1 MGENDKKSQFENAL
15 YGKRLPILTL
25 DNKWYRLLN
34 KVGKAQVKPL
44 ETQLN
49 DLLKRQ
55 GKINTESKDIRK
67 LKKKLMSDIVAMVDE
82 AEQKGNKAMEKE
94 IEKSKQLVEKYNE
107 TLEQY
112 KDEEMELPGEIE
124 KVNVQLMLA
133 TMENCYDT
141 LQKNTEDILE
151 ITKWVAQIR
160 VELKKQLI
168 RKQEME
174 QKNLEIYSY
183 MNDLFGA
190 DVVDL
195 FDMKYN
201 PKEEM
206 ADGTKRPDKKPAP
219 KPEVPKSAEER
230 LAELNFAE
238 KMNAEARSAQNQMN
252 NSLRTD

>member
-34 KVGKAQVKPL
+34 KVGKAQVKSL

-49 DLLKRQ
+49 ELLKRQ

-67 LKKKLMSDIVAMVDE
+67 LKKKLMNDIVAMVDE
-82 AEQKGNKAMEKE
+82 AEQKGNKAMEKQ

-141 LQKNTEDILE
+141 LQKNTEDIQE
-151 ITKWVAQIR
+151 IAKWVAQIR
-160 VELKKQLI
+160 IELKKQLI

-201 PKEEM
+201 PKEEL
-206 ADGTKRPDKKPAP
+206 ADGTKKPDKKPAP
-219 KPEVPKSAEER
+219 KPEEPKSAEER

-238 KMNAEARSAQNQMN
+238 KMTAEARSAQNQMN

>member
-25 DNKWYRLLN
+25 DNKGYRLLN

>member
-34 KVGKAQVKPL
+34 KVGRAQVKPL

-67 LKKKLMSDIVAMVDE
+67 LKKKLMNDIVTMVDE

-133 TMENCYDT
+133 TMENCYGT

-190 DVVDL
+190 DVVNL

-219 KPEVPKSAEER
+219 KPEEPKSAEER

>member
-1 MGENDKKSQFENAL
+1 MGENDKKAQFQNAL

-25 DNKWYRLLN
+25 DNKWYRLLT

-55 GKINTESKDIRK
+55 GKINTETKEIRK
-67 LKKKLMSDIVAMVDE
+67 LKKQLMNDIVTMVDE
-82 AEQKGNKAMEKE
+82 AEQKGNKAMEKQ
-94 IEKSKQLVEKYNE
+94 IEKSKQLVEEYNA
-107 TLEQY
+107 TLEAY
-112 KDEEMELPGEIE
+112 KDEEMELPGQID
-124 KVNVQLMLA
+124 KANVQLMLA
-133 TMENCYDT
+133 TMENCYGT
-141 LQKNTEDILE
+141 LQKNTEDIRE
-151 ITKWVAQIR
+151 IAKWVAQIR

-190 DVVDL
+190 DVVNL

-201 PKEEM
+201 PKEEL
-206 ADGTKRPDKKPAP
+206 ADGTKRPDVKPAV
-219 KPEVPKSAEER
+219 KPEESKSVEDR

-238 KMNAEARSAQNQMN
+238 KKNAEARSAQNQMK
-252 NSLRTD
+252 SFMED